1 MRLVYSLTSYN
12 ESIADV
18 TTNKQTISVEE
29 SGSTSGRLMAHEHK
43 EISNYY
49 HVNARNGIC
58 LAGEPFTNFVG
69 NSPQT
74 LPDIATAKTP
84 LFR

>member
-1 MRLVYSLTSYN
+1 MLQQ
-12 ESIADV
+12 I
-18 TTNKQTISVEE
+18 KQTISVEE

-58 LAGEPFTNFVG
+58 LVGEPFTNFVGTNSGKLG

-84 LFR
+84 LF